1 MKKILTDE
9 LFREGK
15 VWSKLWKIMR
25 LQLLIVFVTLFQL
38 HAETGV
44 AQERVSISF
53 KDALIED
60 IIKEVEA
67 QSGYVVVYNNTLLK
81 NMSRVTVRL
90 TNVNAKD
97 ALNEALKGSG
107 LECKMVD
114 DFLVISKKEGGDD
127 EKKETFR
134 KIKGKVMDE
143 KGITLPGV
151 TVLIKG
157 TTLGVVTDIDGKFS
171 IEVPKMDSTILVF
184 SFVGMVTKEYRLP
197 KDPKDD
203 AKEISIRLQEDVKE
217 MQEVVVTGYANIRKE
232 SFTGNSVTV
241 KREDLLKVSKTNVI
255 QALQTFDP
263 SFRIQQNNQWGS
275 DPNNVPELYIR
286 GRSGIG
292 VKDLDRKKNLSKS
305 ELENNPNLPT
315 FIMDGFQISVEKLY
329 DMDPNRIES
338 ITILKDAAASA
349 MYGSRAANG
358 VVVITTVAPV
368 PGKVSVSYSMTGTVT
383 APDLTDYNLMN
394 AKEKLEAEV
403 AAGIYKAAN
412 YSDQNKYDVEY
423 NGKLNNVAHGVDT
436 YWLAKPLQTAFNHK
450 HSLYIEGG
458 TNDIRFGLD
467 MLYNNEDGVMKKSYR
482 DRMGVGFYID
492 YRIGS
497 FQVKNYISYNI
508 TRSEE
513 SPYGTFSD
521 YTSKQPYDE
530 YKDADGNYL
539 KQTFNWHG
547 GSSSELKNPLYEAG
561 LKSFNKSQVDELIN
575 NLSANWYVNNY
586 LQIKGQFSLT
596 KKNTKSDDFI
606 DPKSMRNGKVLSAAN
621 SSSGELRTSA
631 GDGFDWDLNAF
642 LAYNRTI
649 SGHNI
654 NLNIGINATST
665 HTSTTSAF
673 YRGFPSG
680 SLHSPNYAQEIV
692 EKPTVSQNST
702 RLFGVLG
709 SLNYTYNNIYLLDLS
724 VRTDGSSEF
733 GSDKRFAPFWS
744 GGLGINLH
752 NYEFMKKYGYID
764 VLKIRGSYG
773 VTGKV
778 NFRPYAAQ
786 TIYQIL
792 SEEWYKTGFGASLM
806 ALGNK
811 ELAWEKT
818 KELDLGID
826 VQLFNGGL
834 QMEFSYYRKKTIDLI
849 NDVTIESAAGFT
861 TYMDNL
867 GEVMNKGYEIQL
879 KSDVFR
885 NNDWYVSVFGNLAH
899 NKNEILKVSE
909 SLKAYNDAV
918 DKNFA
923 ESNAYDG
930 STSKPITKYQE
941 GGSLTSIYAMKSLGI
956 DPATGQEMLVNR
968 DGSVTYTWNSS
979 EQVVVGNTEPK
990 AQGTFGFN
998 VNYKNFTLYTT
1009 FMYEF
1014 GGQQYN
1020 QTLVDK
1026 VENAN
1031 LYTSNVDKRVFTNRW
1046 KKPGDKAKFKALETG
1061 RNGIETTNPTER
1073 FVQDYNVV
1081 TLNSITLGYDFNSE
1095 LIKKAH
1101 LGMLRLEVGANDL
1114 FRISSVKA
1122 ERGLSY
1128 PFARSVNF
1136 SIKATF

>member
-1 MKKILTDE
+1 
-9 LFREGK
+9 
-15 VWSKLWKIMR
+15 
-25 LQLLIVFVTLFQL
+25 
-38 HAETGV
+38 
-44 AQERVSISF
+44 
-53 KDALIED
+53 
-60 IIKEVEA
+60 
-67 QSGYVVVYNNTLLK
+67 
-81 NMSRVTVRL
+81 
-90 TNVNAKD
+90 
-97 ALNEALKGSG
+97 
-107 LECKMVD
+107 
-114 DFLVISKKEGGDD
+114 
-127 EKKETFR
+127 
-134 KIKGKVMDE
+134 
-143 KGITLPGV
+143 
-151 TVLIKG
+151 
-157 TTLGVVTDIDGKFS
+157 
-171 IEVPKMDSTILVF
+171 
-184 SFVGMVTKEYRLP
+184 
-197 KDPKDD
+197 
-203 AKEISIRLQEDVKE
+203 
-217 MQEVVVTGYANIRKE
+217 
-232 SFTGNSVTV
+232 
-241 KREDLLKVSKTNVI
+241 
-255 QALQTFDP
+255 
-263 SFRIQQNNQWGS
+263 
-275 DPNNVPELYIR
+275 
-286 GRSGIG
+286 
-292 VKDLDRKKNLSKS
+292 
-305 ELENNPNLPT
+305 
-315 FIMDGFQISVEKLY
+315 
-329 DMDPNRIES
+329 
-338 ITILKDAAASA
+338 
-349 MYGSRAANG
+349 
-358 VVVITTVAPV
+358 
-368 PGKVSVSYSMTGTVT
+368 
-383 APDLTDYNLMN
+383 
-394 AKEKLEAEV
+394 
-403 AAGIYKAAN
+403 
-412 YSDQNKYDVEY
+412 
-423 NGKLNNVAHGVDT
+423 
-436 YWLAKPLQTAFNHK
+436 
-450 HSLYIEGG
+450 
-458 TNDIRFGLD
+458 
-467 MLYNNEDGVMKKSYR
+467 
-482 DRMGVGFYID
+482 
-492 YRIGS
+492 
-497 FQVKNYISYNI
+497 
-508 TRSEE
+508 
-513 SPYGTFSD
+513 
-521 YTSKQPYDE
+521 
-530 YKDADGNYL
+530 
-539 KQTFNWHG
+539 
-547 GSSSELKNPLYEAG
+547 
-561 LKSFNKSQVDELIN
+561 
-575 NLSANWYVNNY
+575 
-586 LQIKGQFSLT
+586 
-596 KKNTKSDDFI
+596 
-606 DPKSMRNGKVLSAAN
+606 
-621 SSSGELRTSA
+621 
-631 GDGFDWDLNAF
+631 
-642 LAYNRTI
+642 
-649 SGHNI
+649 
-654 NLNIGINATST
+654 
-665 HTSTTSAF
+665 
-673 YRGFPSG
+673 
-680 SLHSPNYAQEIV
+680 
-692 EKPTVSQNST
+692 
-702 RLFGVLG
+702 
-709 SLNYTYNNIYLLDLS
+709 
-724 VRTDGSSEF
+724 
-733 GSDKRFAPFWS
+733 
-744 GGLGINLH
+744 
-752 NYEFMKKYGYID
+752 MKKYGYID

-778 NFRPYAAQ
+778 NFPPYAAQ

-811 ELAWEKT
+811 DLAWEKT

-1081 TLNSITLGYDFNSE
+1081 TLNSITLGYDFNLE

-1128 PFARSVNF
+1128 PFARAVNF